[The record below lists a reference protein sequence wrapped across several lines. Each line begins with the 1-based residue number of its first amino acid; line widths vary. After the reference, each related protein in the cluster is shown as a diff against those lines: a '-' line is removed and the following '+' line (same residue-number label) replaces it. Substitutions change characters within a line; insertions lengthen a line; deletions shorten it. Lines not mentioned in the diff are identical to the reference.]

1 MGLKKMLAQGVAN
14 EQEQL
19 NKASKSADPIEQ
31 NGSAELEL
39 VKEAPAEVPAEVEVK
54 KSSEPTPR
62 KKNTGSSTPTKQEKK
77 SEKKNQGGR
86 PTNEAKG
93 IKSRK
98 QYTLTLKE
106 DTYQM
111 ILSEAGKE
119 EISFAKFME
128 RAALEYIENH
138 K

>member
-19 NKASKSADPIEQ
+19 SKASRPTEPI
-31 NGSAELEL
+31 AEEFSTVL
-39 VKEAPAEVPAEVEVK
+39 KPAKMEAFEKIETK
-54 KSSEPTPR
+54 TNSETTPV
-62 KKNTGSSTPTKQEKK
+62 KKNTTTSTPKKHEKK

-86 PTNEAKG
+86 PTNEEKG

-106 DTYQM
+106 NTYKL
-111 ILSEAGKE
+111 ILEEARKE

-128 RAALEYIENH
+128 RAALEYIDNH